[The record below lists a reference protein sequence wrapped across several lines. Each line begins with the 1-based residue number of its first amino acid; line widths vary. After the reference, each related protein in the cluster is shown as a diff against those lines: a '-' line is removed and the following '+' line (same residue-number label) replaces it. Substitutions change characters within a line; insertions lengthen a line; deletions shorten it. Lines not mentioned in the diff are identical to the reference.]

1 VNLLDQ
7 VRAEQKTLY
16 ARNDELTSRN
26 VSLENQLAEL
36 TARQLRQ
43 SEVLCLSD
51 PKTLSASLLNAGEA
65 GKTLEDVIAQ
75 REHVIDVLR
84 TEVHAADIKACD
96 LGVRYKHQ
104 LCTACNMWNSLD
116 VQLSPV
122 AASDMH
128 HNECS

>member
-26 VSLENQLAEL
+26 VSLEQQLAEF

-43 SEVLCLSD
+43 SQVMSLSD
-51 PKTLSASLLNAGEA
+51 PKTLSASLLSAGEP
-65 GKTLEDVIAQ
+65 GKTFEDVIAQ

-84 TEVHAADIKACD
+84 TEVQAAEIKACD
-96 LGVRYKHQ
+96 LAVCCFYYMCMRYMQHFA
-104 LCTACNMWNSLD
+104 LEYSTATKSCILH
-116 VQLSPV
+116 
-122 AASDMH
+122 A
-128 HNECS
+128 